1 MKITVE
7 YYGKTTF
14 IDIPDGSNSTE
25 VLNDMANLLVVM
37 GYHPNSINESLKEL
51 ADERE

>member
-7 YYGKTTF
+7 YYGKVMF
-14 IDIPDGSNSTE
+14 VEIPDGSSSTD

-37 GYHPNSINESLKEL
+37 GYHPSSIDESLKEL
-51 ADERE
+51 ADERQ